1 MKSDSSMA
9 VASITMA
16 STSAKDSRRRQY
28 RSCDRCRVG
37 KRACNAEYE
46 SVAEAINNKVACSNC
61 RKKGKTCSFQYVLS
75 ILGGVPS
82 TSSSAIQDDLKAG
95 GVVMLPIS
103 PQHEDANHNSDA
115 ASLENRTT
123 PRYHRQST
131 TSATTLAAASTN
143 LVKTT
148 TTTSTDINTG
158 TSPVAAHDARAQWS
172 LAGSRSDIDPRAS
185 SDPSFVQAV
194 TMAAAAAAY
203 KNVANISPMSST
215 MRITTAIDRIF
226 LNDGLIRVY
235 EGAAEQALQCWITS
249 SNTPY
254 MLASQD
260 PGASQQLVYWRICEL
275 DRGARRLLG
284 HATGKASREREIM
297 DAFHSVVL
305 AFAAQ
310 WSPHW
315 ISGLADKAQLSTG
328 TVTGCGLNKTS
339 ENKVRLALWQR
350 ARNKLQKVANV
361 ASFRVIFALVLFA
374 WTEKPREVVDRAT
387 ATNDADIDL
396 NSENCALDTSAWQSP
411 AEGSTFLLVAAM
423 RKLLSIK
430 FKIEGKKRRGIT
442 PWNAPNGKVQ
452 DGTSTSGASAA
463 GISQR
468 SSVSSALGGDACSS
482 SGPAAG
488 EDDDEANERL
498 TMARKIQSDLESKAP
513 IASSHGDGGE
523 NAAVRNVANAAEV
536 SRMEGTYHMLYWLCV
551 VIDTET
557 SVLRKHPPVVCDE
570 DSEVIASFHG
580 DFANNESSQ
589 PTEPAADATGQKGIW
604 DDYIINVS
612 KRKQQTEFASSWPCD
627 EKKAA
632 ATLAFST
639 PVKVVMFRQISRL
652 QMSFWRRASTQ
663 AVEQHIRSGLSIIY
677 HWNQIYGRLIDSCRE
692 SHASLPASIQSW
704 YVLLAFPW
712 YLAILLFVEM
722 VQTVDMAGA
731 SDKQARFERA
741 RSGIFPRLRD
751 RACSDLALLIAA
763 IRSTSFN
770 HLEPRFQYVR
780 DSGGNL
786 LLTEPWSEILVHSI
800 TAVVKTE
807 VKLHEGFCSLFKWR
821 ELEESHSRI
830 ELCLWALEQLSD
842 RSPSAYMAH
851 QQLEKLTSAR
861 KQGHFAFQQIPMA
874 SPPLHREA
882 TGAAARQ
889 WVGGPSPES
898 DGDSNRASCG
908 FDTSIVEDGGDAS
921 ALGFGEPSVVG
932 GGNDSSESAFD
943 TYFATNAS
951 SMHANSTRIG
961 SSRDQVEQQL
971 MGSPSE
977 KDYLQLLQ
985 MLEQAEP
992 TQIGHA
998 HTSTLSSS
1006 LNNASAA
1013 DGVAEQISIEPLSIL
1028 ETLAQLTNQPVR
1040 DLLSL
1045 SSDASSSSV
1054 STAISLESADWNLG
1068 FSLASTAIGQVASDD
1083 MAVMPTQQPR
1093 DAGRSSS
1100 SAATSVASCSDSDS
1114 EDDHHHHLAAISR
1127 ANKKAKHMHQ
1137 SSSSSGTLNMVSST
1151 SSLQSVNK
1159 LSFTSAN
1166 FTLPHRQHPVSSTT
1180 ALSTKFMSVPLQSIA
1195 QREHDDLYGD
1205 DDDDDLISFR
1215 DNLKR
1220 KRDHDDTPASTE
1232 TPSPHASSLDPISV
1246 T

>member
-9 VASITMA
+9 VASITTV
-16 STSAKDSRRRQY
+16 STNAKDSRRRQY

-82 TSSSAIQDDLKAG
+82 TSSSAVQNDMKAG
-95 GVVMLPIS
+95 SVVMLPIS
-103 PQHEDANHNSDA
+103 SQHDNTYDNSDGP
-115 ASLENRTT
+115 SLDDRT
-123 PRYHRQST
+123 PHRNHHRST
-131 TSATTLAAASTN
+131 TSTTTLAAASTD

-148 TTTSTDINTG
+148 TTTTDINTG
-158 TSPVAAHDARAQWS
+158 TNPVAAYNVGAQWS

-185 SDPSFVQAV
+185 SDPSFMHAA

-203 KNVANISPMSST
+203 KNIASISPMSST

-260 PGASQQLVYWRICEL
+260 KSASQQLVYWRICEL

-315 ISGLADKAQLSTG
+315 ISGLADKAQLSTA
-328 TVTGCGLNKTS
+328 TVTGYGLNKTS

-350 ARNKLQKVANV
+350 ARDKLQKVANV
-361 ASFRVIFALVLFA
+361 ASFRVIFALILFA

-387 ATNDADIDL
+387 AANDADIDL

-430 FKIEGKKRRGIT
+430 FKIEGKKRRGMS
-442 PWNAPNGKVQ
+442 PWNAPNGKAEG
-452 DGTSTSGASAA
+452 GTSMSGAPAA
-463 GISQR
+463 GISQQ
-468 SSVSSALGGDACSS
+468 SSVASVPGGDACSS

-488 EDDDEANERL
+488 EDDDEANENL

-513 IASSHGDGGE
+513 ITSSHGDSGE

-536 SRMEGTYHMLYWLCV
+536 LRMEGTYHMLYWLCV

-570 DSEVIASFHG
+570 DSEVIAGFHG

-589 PTEPAADATGQKGIW
+589 PTEPAAAATGQKGIW
-604 DDYIINVS
+604 DDYIINIS

-663 AVEQHIRSGLSIIY
+663 AVEQHIRSGLLIIY

-731 SDKQARFERA
+731 SDKQARCERA

-842 RSPSAYMAH
+842 RSPSAYLAH

-882 TGAAARQ
+882 TGAAARHS
-889 WVGGPSPES
+889 VGGPSPES

-908 FDTSIVEDGGDAS
+908 FDTSVVEDGGDAS

-932 GGNDSSESAFD
+932 GGNDCLESALD

-951 SMHANSTRIG
+951 SMHANSARLRG
-961 SSRDQVEQQL
+961 SRDQVEQQL
-971 MGSPSE
+971 VGSPSE
-977 KDYLQLLQ
+977 TDYLQLLQ

-1006 LNNASAA
+1006 LNIASAA
-1013 DGVAEQISIEPLSIL
+1013 AGGSEQLSIEPLSIL

-1045 SSDASSSSV
+1045 SSDASTSSV
-1054 STAISLESADWNLG
+1054 DTAFSLESADWNLD
-1068 FSLASTAIGQVASDD
+1068 FSLASTAIGQVSSDD
-1083 MAVMPTQQPR
+1083 MAMVTTQQHR
-1093 DAGRSSS
+1093 DAGGS

-1114 EDDHHHHLAAISR
+1114 EDDHHHSTAVSR
-1127 ANKKAKHMHQ
+1127 ANKKAKYMHP
-1137 SSSSSGTLNMVSST
+1137 SSSSSSSSSDTLNLVSST
-1151 SSLQSVNK
+1151 SSLQFVNK
-1159 LSFTSAN
+1159 PSFTSAD
-1166 FTLPHRQHPVSSTT
+1166 FTIPHRQQALSSTT
-1180 ALSTKFMSVPLQSIA
+1180 ALSTKFMSVPLQPIA

-1205 DDDDDLISFR
+1205 DDDDDLMSFR

-1220 KRDHDDTPASTE
+1220 KRDHDDMPSTIE
-1232 TPSPHASSLDPISV
+1232 ATSPHTSSLDPFPA